1 MDFIKNDV
9 LGRICNAH
17 LALADQFGPQDQE
30 CIDLAGLASKAVDF
44 GKTGV
49 PVSWNELPNTISKYP
64 DFMGKVSPNRC
75 HALFVRLATTGDIDA
90 FIQGI
95 PC

>member
-1 MDFIKNDV
+1 MNFIKNDV

-30 CIDLAGLASKAVDF
+30 CINLAGLASKAVDF

-49 PVSWNELPNTISKYP
+49 PVSWNELPNTILKYP
-64 DFMGKVSPNRC
+64 DFMGKVSRC
-75 HALFVRLATTGDIDA
+75 HALFGSLATTGDINDA
-90 FIQGI
+90 FIQGR
-95 PC
+95 PF

>member
-9 LGRICNAH
+9 LGRVCNTH

-30 CIDLAGLASKAVDF
+30 CIDLAVLASKAVDF

-49 PVSWNELPNTISKYP
+49 PVLKDELPHGVEEYP
-64 DFMGKVSPNRC
+64 DFMGKVSRRYPI
-75 HALFVRLATTGDIDA
+75 LS
-90 FIQGI
+90 
-95 PC
+95 